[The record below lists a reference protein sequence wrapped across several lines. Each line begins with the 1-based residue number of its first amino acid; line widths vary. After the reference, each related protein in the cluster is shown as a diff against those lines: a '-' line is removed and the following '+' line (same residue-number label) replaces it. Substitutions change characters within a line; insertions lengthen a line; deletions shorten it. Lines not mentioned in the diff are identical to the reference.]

1 MTDRLQTSL
10 DDLHSRARVAV
21 DHGRDAKILSII
33 LKAVLSVGR
42 SQFDQMVEE
51 IGVQHKVSPEAL
63 IDIYIPQAAKILGEE
78 WCADH
83 MSFAEVTIGSARLQ
97 SWVRDLDRSFDTR
110 AATDD
115 IHGAS
120 VLLVIPPNTFHTLGT
135 MVALSQFRRAGASVR
150 LLICQ
155 RLGDLRQSLT
165 DTTFDMVALS
175 APGGTSLDLLRQ
187 MVDNIRNA
195 PDATPYIVVGG
206 GILAVEPDTKILI
219 GADFSAHD
227 PKEAL
232 ALCGLKIC
240 TNGSPPTANSG

>member
-1 MTDRLQTSL
+1 MANASHQTPKPISNRIGLKVDGSNDLSILNFILDAVLAVDRSRF
-10 DDLHSRARVAV
+10 DRMVEDVRDLHRIQPEKLI
-21 DHGRDAKILSII
+21 DHYI
-33 LKAVLSVGR
+33 
-42 SQFDQMVEE
+42 
-51 IGVQHKVSPEAL
+51 PEAA
-63 IDIYIPQAAKILGEE
+63 QILGRE

-97 SWVRDLDRSFDTR
+97 SWVRDLDRDFDTR
-110 AATDD
+110 SALDD
-115 IHGAS
+115 LDGPS

-155 RLGDLRQSLT
+155 KIGDVRQALAQTS
-165 DTTFDMVALS
+165 FDMVALS

-187 MVDNIRNA
+187 MVENIRYR
-195 PDATPYIVVGG
+195 PGKTPLIVVGG
-206 GILAVEPDTKILI
+206 GLLALEPETKILI
-219 GADFSAHD
+219 GADFAAHD

-240 TNGSPPTANSG
+240 TTGAPPRATRV